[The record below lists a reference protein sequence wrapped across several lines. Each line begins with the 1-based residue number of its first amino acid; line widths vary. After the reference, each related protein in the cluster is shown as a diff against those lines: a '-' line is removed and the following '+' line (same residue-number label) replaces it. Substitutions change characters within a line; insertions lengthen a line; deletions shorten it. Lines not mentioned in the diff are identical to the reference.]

1 MSTADQSAQ
10 QPATGSPK
18 GSGQNNLKQ
27 FIGKYGIYMVLVVM
41 VIAMSFLSPVF
52 MSQDNLLNI
61 VRQVSVIGTISL
73 GVTLVIISKGIDLSS
88 CSTLALA
95 AVIAASVGQVGD
107 WGAKMYPSLPEM
119 PVIVPILVALG
130 VGTLVGAVNGLLVAK
145 TGIPAFIATLGTY
158 VSVRGLALLYSD
170 GRPVSTLTASYQFIG
185 QGYVFGIPVPVIIF
199 LSLAFVTWVILNHT
213 KFGKNIYA
221 IGGNIV
227 AAEVSGVNVQRNLV
241 NIYMYA
247 GMLAGVAGLVLS
259 ARLNTGQPGMGVA
272 YELDAIAAT
281 TIGGTSHSGGIGTI
295 QGAVVGAL
303 ILGVL
308 NNGLN
313 LLGVS
318 AYWQQIIKGVI
329 IVTAVVIDMRKNA
342 KKK

>member
-1 MSTADQSAQ
+1 MD
-10 QPATGSPK
+10 
-18 GSGQNNLKQ
+18 KQ
-27 FIGKYGIYMVLVVM
+27 KKLREFLGKYGIYLVLVAM
-41 VIAMSFLSPVF
+41 VVAMSFMSPVF
-52 MSQDNLLNI
+52 LSQDNLLNI
-61 VRQVSVIGTISL
+61 IRQVAVIGLISL

-88 CSTLALA
+88 GSTLALT
-95 AVIAASVGQVGD
+95 AVMAASFGQAGD
-107 WGAKMYPSLPEM
+107 WAAKMYPNIPEL
-119 PVIVPILVALG
+119 PVIVPIFVALA
-130 VGTLVGAVNGLLVAK
+130 VGTAVGTFNGLLVAK

-170 GRPVSTLTASYQFIG
+170 GRPISTLTESYQYIG
-185 QGYVFGIPVPVIIF
+185 QGYILGIPVPVILF
-199 LSLAFVTWVILNHT
+199 LAFAFFTWVMLNHT

-221 IGGNIV
+221 IGGNVV
-227 AAEVSGVNVQRNLV
+227 AAEVSGVNVQRNLIK
-241 NIYMYA
+241 IYMYA

-295 QGAVVGAL
+295 QGAVVGTL

-313 LLGVS
+313 LMGVS
-318 AYWQQIIKGVI
+318 AYWQQIIKGII
-329 IVTAVVIDMRKNA
+329 IVSAVIIDMRKNA

>member
-1 MSTADQSAQ
+1 M
-10 QPATGSPK
+10 
-18 GSGQNNLKQ
+18 QNKETIKQ
-27 FIGKYGIYMVLVVM
+27 FLGKYGIYMVLLAM
-41 VIAMSFLSPVF
+41 IIAMSFLSPVF
-52 MSQDNLLNI
+52 LSQSNLLNI

-88 CSTLALA
+88 GSTLALA
-95 AVIAASVGQVGD
+95 AVMAASVGQAGD
-107 WGAKMYPSLPEM
+107 WAAKMYPALPEM
-119 PVIVPILVALG
+119 NVIVPIIVALL
-130 VGTLVGAVNGLLVAK
+130 VGTAVGAVNGLLIAK

-170 GRPVSTLTASYQFIG
+170 GRPVSTLTSSYQFIG
-185 QGYVFGIPVPVIIF
+185 QGYVFGIPVPVILFLALAF
-199 LSLAFVTWVILNHT
+199 LSWVILNHT

-241 NIYMYA
+241 AIYMYA
-247 GMLAGVAGLVLS
+247 GMLAGVAGLILS

-281 TIGGTSHSGGIGTI
+281 TIGGTSHAGGIGTI

-318 AYWQQIIKGVI
+318 AYWQQIIKGLI
-329 IVTAVVIDMRKNA
+329 IVVAVVIDMRKNA

>member
-1 MSTADQSAQ
+1 MD
-10 QPATGSPK
+10 
-18 GSGQNNLKQ
+18 KQ
-27 FIGKYGIYMVLVVM
+27 KKLREFLGKYGIYLVLVAM
-41 VIAMSFLSPVF
+41 VVAMSFMSPVF
-52 MSQDNLLNI
+52 LSQDNLLNI
-61 VRQVSVIGTISL
+61 IRQVAVIGLISL

-88 CSTLALA
+88 GSTLALT
-95 AVIAASVGQVGD
+95 AVMAASFGQAGD
-107 WGAKMYPSLPEM
+107 WAAKMYPNIPEL
-119 PVIVPILVALG
+119 PVIVPIFVALA
-130 VGTLVGAVNGLLVAK
+130 VGTAVGTFNGLLVAK

-170 GRPVSTLTASYQFIG
+170 GRPISTLTESYQYIG
-185 QGYVFGIPVPVIIF
+185 QGYILGIPVPVILF
-199 LSLAFVTWVILNHT
+199 LAFAFVTWVMLNHT

-221 IGGNIV
+221 IGGNVV
-227 AAEVSGVNVQRNLV
+227 AAEVSGVNVQRNLIK
-241 NIYMYA
+241 IYMYA

-295 QGAVVGAL
+295 QGAVVGTL

-313 LLGVS
+313 LMGVS
-318 AYWQQIIKGVI
+318 AYWQQIIKGII
-329 IVTAVVIDMRKNA
+329 IVSAVIIDMRKNA

>member
-1 MSTADQSAQ
+1 MD
-10 QPATGSPK
+10 
-18 GSGQNNLKQ
+18 KQ
-27 FIGKYGIYMVLVVM
+27 KKLREFLGKYGIYLVFVAMVV
-41 VIAMSFLSPVF
+41 AMSFMSPVF
-52 MSQDNLLNI
+52 LSQDNLLNI
-61 VRQVSVIGTISL
+61 IRQVAVIGVISL

-88 CSTLALA
+88 GSTLALT
-95 AVIAASVGQVGD
+95 AVMAASFGQAGD
-107 WGAKMYPSLPEM
+107 WAAKMYPSIPEL
-119 PVIVPILVALG
+119 PVIVPIFVALA
-130 VGTLVGAVNGLLVAK
+130 VGTAVGAFNGLLVAK

-170 GRPVSTLTASYQFIG
+170 GRPISTLTESYQFIG
-185 QGYVFGIPVPVIIF
+185 QGYVFGIPVPVLIF
-199 LSLAFVTWVILNHT
+199 LALAFVTWVMLNHT
-213 KFGKNIYA
+213 KFGKNVYA
-221 IGGNIV
+221 IGGNVV

-241 NIYMYA
+241 KIYMYA

-295 QGAVVGAL
+295 QGAVIGTL

-313 LLGVS
+313 LMGVS
-318 AYWQQIIKGVI
+318 AYWQQIIKGII
-329 IVTAVVIDMRKNA
+329 IVSAVIIDMRKNA

>member
-1 MSTADQSAQ
+1 M
-10 QPATGSPK
+10 GGNK
-18 GSGQNNLKQ
+18 ELKQ
-27 FIGKYGIYMVLVVM
+27 FLGKFGIYLVLVAM
-41 VIAMSFLSPVF
+41 VVAMSFMSPVF
-52 MSQDNLLNI
+52 MSQDNLLNV
-61 VRQVSVIGTISL
+61 VRQVSVIGLISL

-88 CSTLALA
+88 GSTLALA
-95 AVIAASVGQVGD
+95 AVMAASFGQAGD
-107 WGAKMYPSLPEM
+107 WAAKMYPGIPEL
-119 PVIVPILVALG
+119 PVIAPILVALL
-130 VGTLVGAVNGLLVAK
+130 VGTLVGLVNGFLVAK

-170 GRPVSTLTASYQFIG
+170 GRPVSTLTSSYQFIG
-185 QGYVFGIPVPVIIF
+185 QGYVFGIPVPVLLFI
-199 LSLAFVTWVILNHT
+199 LLALITWVLLNHT

-227 AAEVSGVNVQRNLV
+227 AAEVSGVNVQKNLIK
-241 NIYMYA
+241 IYMYA
-247 GMLAGVAGLVLS
+247 GMLAGLAGLVLS

-313 LLGVS
+313 LMGVS
-318 AYWQQIIKGVI
+318 AYWQQIIKGGI
-329 IVTAVVIDMRKNA
+329 IVAAVIIDMRKNA

>member
-1 MSTADQSAQ
+1 MD
-10 QPATGSPK
+10 
-18 GSGQNNLKQ
+18 KQ
-27 FIGKYGIYMVLVVM
+27 KKLREFLGKYGIYLVLVALV
-41 VIAMSFLSPVF
+41 VAMSFMSPVF
-52 MSQDNLLNI
+52 LSQDNLLNI
-61 VRQVSVIGTISL
+61 IRQVAVIGLISL

-88 CSTLALA
+88 GSTLALT
-95 AVIAASVGQVGD
+95 AVMAASFGQAGD
-107 WGAKMYPSLPEM
+107 WAAKMYPNIPEL
-119 PVIVPILVALG
+119 PVIVPIFVALA
-130 VGTLVGAVNGLLVAK
+130 VGTAVGTFNGLLVAR

-170 GRPVSTLTASYQFIG
+170 GRPISTLTESYQYIG
-185 QGYVFGIPVPVIIF
+185 QGYILGIPVPVILF
-199 LSLAFVTWVILNHT
+199 LAFAFVTWVMLNHT

-221 IGGNIV
+221 IGGNVV
-227 AAEVSGVNVQRNLV
+227 AAEVSGVNVQRNLIK
-241 NIYMYA
+241 IYMYA

-295 QGAVVGAL
+295 QGAVVGTL

-313 LLGVS
+313 LMGVS
-318 AYWQQIIKGVI
+318 AYWQQIIKGII
-329 IVTAVVIDMRKNA
+329 IVSAVIIDMRKNA

>member
-1 MSTADQSAQ
+1 M
-10 QPATGSPK
+10 
-18 GSGQNNLKQ
+18 
-27 FIGKYGIYMVLVVM
+27 
-41 VIAMSFLSPVF
+41 
-52 MSQDNLLNI
+52 
-61 VRQVSVIGTISL
+61 
-73 GVTLVIISKGIDLSS
+73 
-88 CSTLALA
+88 
-95 AVIAASVGQVGD
+95 AASFGQAGD
-107 WGAKMYPSLPEM
+107 WAAKMYPNIPEL
-119 PVIVPILVALG
+119 PVIVPIFVALA
-130 VGTLVGAVNGLLVAK
+130 VGTAVGTFNGLLVAR

-170 GRPVSTLTASYQFIG
+170 GRPISTLTESYQYIG
-185 QGYVFGIPVPVIIF
+185 QGYILGIPVPVILF
-199 LSLAFVTWVILNHT
+199 LAFAFVTWVMLNHT

-221 IGGNIV
+221 IGGNVV
-227 AAEVSGVNVQRNLV
+227 AAEVSGVNVQRNLIK
-241 NIYMYA
+241 IYMYA

-295 QGAVVGAL
+295 QGAVVGTL

-313 LLGVS
+313 LMGVS
-318 AYWQQIIKGVI
+318 AYWQQIIKGII
-329 IVTAVVIDMRKNA
+329 IVSAVIIDMRKNA

>member
-1 MSTADQSAQ
+1 MSTADQSTQ
-10 QPATGSPK
+10 QPATGSLK
-18 GSGQNNLKQ
+18 GSGQYNVKQ

-61 VRQVSVIGTISL
+61 VRQVAVVGTISL

-88 CSTLALA
+88 GSTLALA
-95 AVIAASVGQVGD
+95 AVMAASVGQVGD

-119 PVIVPILVALG
+119 PVIVPIIAALG
-130 VGTLVGAVNGLLVAK
+130 IGTLVGAVNGLLVAK

-170 GRPVSTLTASYQFIG
+170 GRPVSTLTPSYQFIG

-241 NIYMYA
+241 KIYMYA
-247 GMLAGVAGLVLS
+247 GMLAGVAGWFCRHALTPDSRAWVSPMNSMPSPRQRSAVPATRAGSVRFRAPSS
-259 ARLNTGQPGMGVA
+259 AR
-272 YELDAIAAT
+272 
-281 TIGGTSHSGGIGTI
+281 
-295 QGAVVGAL
+295 
-303 ILGVL
+303 
-308 NNGLN
+308 
-313 LLGVS
+313 
-318 AYWQQIIKGVI
+318 
-329 IVTAVVIDMRKNA
+329 
-342 KKK
+342 

>member
-1 MSTADQSAQ
+1 MD
-10 QPATGSPK
+10 
-18 GSGQNNLKQ
+18 KQ
-27 FIGKYGIYMVLVVM
+27 KKLREFLGKYGIYLVLVAM
-41 VIAMSFLSPVF
+41 VVAMSFMSPVF
-52 MSQDNLLNI
+52 LSQDNLLNI
-61 VRQVSVIGTISL
+61 IRQVAVIGLISL

-88 CSTLALA
+88 GSTLALT
-95 AVIAASVGQVGD
+95 AVMAASFGQAGD
-107 WGAKMYPSLPEM
+107 WAAKMYPNIPEL
-119 PVIVPILVALG
+119 PVIVPIFVALA
-130 VGTLVGAVNGLLVAK
+130 VGTAVGTFNGLLVAR

-170 GRPVSTLTASYQFIG
+170 GRPISNLTESYQYIG
-185 QGYVFGIPVPVIIF
+185 QGYILGIPVPVILF
-199 LSLAFVTWVILNHT
+199 LAFAFVTWVMLNHT

-221 IGGNIV
+221 IGGNVV
-227 AAEVSGVNVQRNLV
+227 AAEVSGVNVQRNLIK
-241 NIYMYA
+241 IYMYA

-295 QGAVVGAL
+295 QGAVVGTL

-313 LLGVS
+313 LMGVS
-318 AYWQQIIKGVI
+318 AYWQQIIKGII
-329 IVTAVVIDMRKNA
+329 IVSAVIIDMRKNA

>member
-1 MSTADQSAQ
+1 M
-10 QPATGSPK
+10 
-18 GSGQNNLKQ
+18 QNKETIKQ
-27 FIGKYGIYMVLVVM
+27 FLGKYGIYMVLLAM
-41 VIAMSFLSPVF
+41 ITAMSFLSPVF
-52 MSQDNLLNI
+52 LSQSNLLNI

-88 CSTLALA
+88 GSTLALA
-95 AVIAASVGQVGD
+95 AVMAASVGQAGD
-107 WGAKMYPSLPEM
+107 WAAKMYPALPEM
-119 PVIVPILVALG
+119 NVIVPIIVALL
-130 VGTLVGAVNGLLVAK
+130 VGTAVGAVNGLLIAK

-170 GRPVSTLTASYQFIG
+170 GRPVSTLTSSYQFIG
-185 QGYVFGIPVPVIIF
+185 QGYVFGIPVPVILFLALAF
-199 LSLAFVTWVILNHT
+199 LSWVILNHT

-241 NIYMYA
+241 AIYMYA
-247 GMLAGVAGLVLS
+247 GMLAGVAGLILS

-281 TIGGTSHSGGIGTI
+281 TIGGTSHAGGIGTI

-318 AYWQQIIKGVI
+318 AYWQQIIKGLI
-329 IVTAVVIDMRKNA
+329 IVVAVVIDMRKNA

>member
-1 MSTADQSAQ
+1 MD
-10 QPATGSPK
+10 
-18 GSGQNNLKQ
+18 KQ
-27 FIGKYGIYMVLVVM
+27 KKLREFLGKYGIYLVLVAM
-41 VIAMSFLSPVF
+41 VVAMSFMSPVF
-52 MSQDNLLNI
+52 LSQDNLLNI
-61 VRQVSVIGTISL
+61 IRQVAVIGLISL

-88 CSTLALA
+88 GSTLALT
-95 AVIAASVGQVGD
+95 AVMAASFGQAGD
-107 WGAKMYPSLPEM
+107 WAAKMYPSIPEL
-119 PVIVPILVALG
+119 PVIVPIFVALA
-130 VGTLVGAVNGLLVAK
+130 VGTAVGTFNGFLVAK

-170 GRPVSTLTASYQFIG
+170 GRPISTLTESYQFIG
-185 QGYVFGIPVPVIIF
+185 QGYVLGIPVPVLLF
-199 LSLAFVTWVILNHT
+199 LAFALVTWVMLNHT

-221 IGGNIV
+221 IGGNVV
-227 AAEVSGVNVQRNLV
+227 AAEVSGVNVQRNLIK
-241 NIYMYA
+241 IYMYA

-295 QGAVVGAL
+295 QGAVVGTL

-313 LLGVS
+313 LMGVS
-318 AYWQQIIKGVI
+318 AYWQQIIKGII
-329 IVTAVVIDMRKNA
+329 IVSAVIIDMRKNA